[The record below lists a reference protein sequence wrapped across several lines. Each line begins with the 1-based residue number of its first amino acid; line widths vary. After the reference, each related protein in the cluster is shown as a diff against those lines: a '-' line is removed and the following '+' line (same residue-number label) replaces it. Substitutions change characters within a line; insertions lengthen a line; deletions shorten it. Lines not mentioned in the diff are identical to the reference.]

1 MDNERK
7 EKRDIFMK
15 QKRRIIFLYIILVFI
30 LAYFFGNSPIGRF
43 FTSKETVGK
52 IGYLFCICIVAFFL
66 LEYLKK
72 HTHLYQML
80 GNLNISDSVDHF
92 QHTFQIEK
100 SDMVVLAIILLVGAV
115 LRFGGINWGITS
127 IFQPDENNL
136 LNDTIGMAMAK
147 YPYHGVFKY
156 PNQGV
161 SKLAAVTMMIYA
173 AINGVQLDENTIMC
187 YFIYRGIVALFSTL
201 TIVTAFLIGN
211 YMQKHLGVI
220 VAVLVAFFPEYVC
233 FAKQVTGDSTGFF
246 FITLLL
252 LGSLMYMERK
262 TCFWI
267 VFMSLSTAC
276 ATMEKWHGA
285 VGCFYIAL
293 VVIVTRKEFKVIFK
307 EGCNAFFSYIAGMF
321 LIAPNMLWDV
331 KDAIGGIFYMY
342 EYDSDGFTPYGELM
356 ARYIMNLKYYMGVLG
371 ILMLL
376 VGIGYLLRKHSKEY
390 LILFLGIFKLL
401 ALCFL
406 NRGFPRWGLE
416 FYFSVL
422 LIMSIGIYTVL
433 SQHTKI
439 LKYAGGIALCLI
451 AICFLSGS
459 ILTYLVAVR
468 SEQDTRL
475 LQEVFCEE
483 NGILREE
490 SVFDFYTGFDP
501 GGIRDGRGYD
511 GRNKLFTALGDEGGE
526 LFLYVD
532 DMKYAVDNIGYKDSR
547 QTRLLKECCPFV
559 ASFKGEVPDI
569 FGVPTRSIEGS
580 WLEIRLIGQ
589 NVEKTVKVLNGAYT
603 GPEIEIYDVSG
614 LPVYSD

>member
-1 MDNERK
+1 MRRENCDSS
-7 EKRDIFMK
+7 MK
-15 QKRRIIFLYIILVFI
+15 QKIRMIFLYIILFFV

-43 FTSKETVGK
+43 FTSKETAGK
-52 IGYLFCICIVAFFL
+52 IGYLFCVCIVSYL
-66 LEYLKK
+66 LLIFLKK

-80 GNLNISDSVDHF
+80 GNWNITDSIDHF
-92 QHTFQIEK
+92 LHIFHIEK
-100 SDMVVLAIILLVGAV
+100 LDMILLAVILLSGAV
-115 LRFGGINWGITS
+115 LRFGGIDWGITS

-161 SKLAAVTMMIYA
+161 SKLAAVAMMIYA
-173 AINGVQLDENTIMC
+173 AINGIQLDENTIMC
-187 YFIYRGIVALFSTL
+187 YFIYRGVVALFSTL

-211 YMQKHLGVI
+211 YIQKHLGVI
-220 VAVLVAFFPEYVC
+220 VAALVAFFPEYVC

-246 FITLLL
+246 FLTLLL
-252 LGSLMYMERK
+252 LGSLIYMKKK
-262 TCFWI
+262 TYFWI
-267 VFMSLSTAC
+267 VFMSISTAC

-293 VVIVTRKEFKVIFK
+293 VVIVTRKEIKKIVE
-307 EGCNAFFSYIAGMF
+307 EGCIAFGSYIIGML

-342 EYDSDGFTPYGELM
+342 EYDSDGFTPYGQLM
-356 ARYIMNLKYYMGVLG
+356 ARYITNLKYYVGIFG

-376 VGIGYLLRKHSKEY
+376 IGIGYLIKKHSREY

-422 LIMSIGIYTVL
+422 LIMALGIYTVL
-433 SQHTKI
+433 SQRTKI
-439 LKYAGGIALCLI
+439 LKCTGGIALCLI
-451 AICFLSGS
+451 AVCFLSGS
-459 ILTYLVAVR
+459 VLTYMVATR

-475 LQEVFCEE
+475 LQERFCEE

-511 GRNKLFTALGDEGGE
+511 GRNKLFTALGDESGE
-526 LFLYVD
+526 LFLYMEG
-532 DMKYAVDNIGYKDSR
+532 MKYAVDNIGYKDSR

-569 FGVPTRSIEGS
+569 FGVPTRSVERS
-580 WLEIRLIGQ
+580 WFETGLIVQ

-603 GPEIEIYDVSG
+603 GPEIEIYDVSE
-614 LPVYSD
+614 LPVYSE